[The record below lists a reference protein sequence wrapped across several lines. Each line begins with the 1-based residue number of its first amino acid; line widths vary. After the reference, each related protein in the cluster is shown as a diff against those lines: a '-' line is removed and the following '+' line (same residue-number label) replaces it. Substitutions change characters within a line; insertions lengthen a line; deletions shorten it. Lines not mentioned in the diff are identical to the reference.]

1 MEAKDILGRLVEKGW
16 TLSAME
22 SLTGGLFAASFTAI
36 PGASQA
42 FKGSLVTYCDEAKE
56 QFGVKKETISA
67 HGAISAECAEEMC
80 LSAASLFQSDV
91 SIAFTGNAGPS
102 ASEGK
107 PVGLV
112 YVAILVQ
119 DKISCYRLDL
129 QGDRKEIRRRLID
142 FAFHALD
149 EKLAEI
155 A

>member
-1 MEAKDILGRLVEKGW
+1 M
-16 TLSAME
+16 
-22 SLTGGLFAASFTAI
+22 SFT
-36 PGASQA
+36 SW
-42 FKGSLVTYCDEAKE
+42 
-56 QFGVKKETISA
+56 QFTPI
-67 HGAISAECAEEMC
+67 
-80 LSAASLFQSDV
+80 DV
-91 SIAFTGNAGPS
+91 SIALTGNAGPS